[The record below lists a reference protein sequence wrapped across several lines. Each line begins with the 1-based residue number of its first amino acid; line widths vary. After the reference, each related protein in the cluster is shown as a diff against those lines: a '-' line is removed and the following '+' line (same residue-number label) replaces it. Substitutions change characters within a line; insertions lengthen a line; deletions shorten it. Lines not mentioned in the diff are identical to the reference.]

1 MQADSQG
8 GHAHRPY
15 RKSLECLFLLHRL
28 ASAAAA
34 AAAAAAAVLALE
46 MLLPPHL
53 A

>member
-34 AAAAAAAVLALE
+34 AAAAAAVLALE